1 MFKFKNEYNSDVK
14 YKTHCKKVGEIKKIN
29 EIMLLSLNMT

>member
-1 MFKFKNEYNSDVK
+1 MFKFKNECNSDLK
-14 YKTHCKKVGEIKKIN
+14 YKTLCKKVGKIKKIN